1 MGTLSVDDHCGW
13 HDNVLVAA
21 GRRPQLGNKASGDE
35 RGASLVELA
44 FALPL
49 LIMLLVGM
57 VSAGIAYNH
66 QLSLTHAVREG
77 GRYGATLPVNPGT
90 MDDWLETVINQ
101 TVADA
106 TGTLAAGV
114 PGRYVCVAYVHPDGI
129 AAGDTTTRRILNT
142 SGLQASEGGQQCFTG
157 NDNRPDSERRVQ
169 IVVERQTDFSVV
181 FWSTSLTLGHEAVNR
196 FEAALGT

>member
-1 MGTLSVDDHCGW
+1 M
-13 HDNVLVAA
+13 
-21 GRRPQLGNKASGDE
+21 RYGNE

-66 QLSLTHAVREG
+66 QLSLTHAAREG
-77 GRYGATLPVNPGT
+77 GRYGATLPVTPGT

-106 TGTLAAGV
+106 TGTLDAGV
-114 PGRYVCVAYVHPDGI
+114 PGRYVCVAYVHPSG
-129 AAGDTTTRRILNT
+129 TTSEDSTTMRV
-142 SGLQASEGGQQCFTG
+142 SDEGGLQPSDDSGQQCFDG
-157 NDNRPDSERRVQ
+157 DDNRPASERRVQ
-169 IVVERQTDFSVV
+169 VVVRRNTDFSVV
-181 FWSTSLTLGHEAVNR
+181 FWSTSFTLSTEAVNR
-196 FEAALGT
+196 FEAALGS